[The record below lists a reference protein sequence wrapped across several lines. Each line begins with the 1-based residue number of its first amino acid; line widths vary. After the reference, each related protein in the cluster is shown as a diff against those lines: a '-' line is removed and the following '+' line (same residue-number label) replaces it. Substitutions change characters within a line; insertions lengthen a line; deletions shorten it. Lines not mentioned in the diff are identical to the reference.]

1 MIHFSF
7 IWVDYNYLLLGSGR
21 GPDNEKGIHYI
32 TPVHELDYKDVAE
45 TGVSGEDSSN
55 ENDNLLS
62 DNISDVRMDLTDDL
76 LHMVC
81 IVKPPEIYLY
91 FIIG

>member
-1 MIHFSF
+1 M
-7 IWVDYNYLLLGSGR
+7 
-21 GPDNEKGIHYI
+21 
-32 TPVHELDYKDVAE
+32 HELDYKDVAE